1 MLLAVAPPW
10 TLPIEVTMLL
20 DTHDQLGREL
30 SPSPIHSATVSTY
43 IADARKS
50 NQTTSYLVDTGP
62 LNSDLTDL
70 QFTWLQ
76 FKFLVTLQNGHA
88 NSESNK

>member
-70 QFTWLQ
+70 QFT
-76 FKFLVTLQNGHA
+76 
-88 NSESNK
+88 